1 MHEFKSR
8 TPFHNLFK
16 LRIRPM
22 TRIIHVRLITGG
34 NKMETK
40 DNKQTVEDNR
50 EEDKHS
56 KEEFSVK
63 AFYTENLMTIFLIF
77 FGLFCTWY
85 TYPSFTSKLCGL
97 VTMIPICQMIYRS
110 TISLIS
116 LLKPNKN
123 REV

>member
-16 LRIRPM
+16 LRIRLM
-22 TRIIHVRLITGG
+22 TRIIHIRLHTGG

-40 DNKQTVEDNR
+40 EESHILENKQA
-50 EEDKHS
+50 
-56 KEEFSVK
+56 KEKFLIGD
-63 AFYTENLMTIFLIF
+63 FYTKNLMTISLIF

-85 TYPSFTSKLCGL
+85 TYSSFTSKLCGL

-110 TISLIS
+110 SVSLIS
-116 LLKPNKN
+116 LLKANKN
-123 REV
+123 REI